1 VKYIFAFLI
10 FCLSSFSSPNIFGA
24 PPTYPSLTGRV
35 VDQASILTPA
45 QKDQLSIILEKHEQK
60 TSNQVVVAVIR
71 SLDGNDIAEYAV
83 GLFRY
88 WQLGLKDKNNGV
100 LLLIA
105 IDDREVDIE
114 VGYGLEATLT
124 DAISHDIIQEKII
137 PFFKKGEYGAGVFE
151 SVSSIMLALD
161 GEYIPTGKAVN
172 QKENDDEISWFVLGP
187 FLFFFLIMFFIRNR
201 RGGGGGGGGFP
212 NTMMG
217 PSSSN
222 RSRSSGFSGR
232 GGSSGGGGAR
242 GKW

>member
-1 VKYIFAFLI
+1 MKYIFAFLI
-10 FCLSSFSSPNIFGA
+10 FCLSSLSSPNIFGA

-35 VDQASILTPA
+35 VDQAGILTSV
-45 QKDQLSIILEKHEQK
+45 QKDQLSIVLEKHEQK
-60 TSNQVVVAVIR
+60 TSNQVVVAIVR
-71 SLDGNDIAEYAV
+71 SLEGHDIAEYAV

-88 WQLGLKDKNNGV
+88 WQLGQKDKNNGV

-105 IDDREVDIE
+105 IDDREIDIE
-114 VGYGLEATLT
+114 VGYGLEGTLT
-124 DAISHDIIQEKII
+124 DAISHNIIQQKMV
-137 PFFKKGEYGAGVFE
+137 PFFKQGNYPAGV
-151 SVSSIMLALD
+151 VAGVNSILLALD
-161 GEYIPTGKAVN
+161 GEYVATGDSAN
-172 QKENDDEISWFVLGP
+172 PEESDNETSWFVLGP
-187 FLFFFLIMFFIRNR
+187 FLFFFLIMVFIRNR
-201 RGGGGGGGGFP
+201 RGGGGGGGFP

>member
-1 VKYIFAFLI
+1 MKYIFAFLI
-10 FCLSSFSSPNIFGA
+10 FCLSSLSSPNIFGA

-35 VDQASILTPA
+35 VDQAGILTPA
-45 QKDQLSIILEKHEQK
+45 QKYQLSIILEKHEQK
-60 TSNQVVVAVIR
+60 TSNQVVVAIVR
-71 SLDGNDIAEYAV
+71 SLEGHDIAEYAV
-83 GLFRY
+83 GLLRH
-88 WQLGLKDKNNGV
+88 WQLGVQGQNNGV
-100 LLLIA
+100 LLLIS

-114 VGYGLEATLT
+114 VGYGLEGTLT

-151 SVSSIMLALD
+151 SVNSIMLALD
-161 GEYIPTGKAVN
+161 GGYIATGKAVN

-201 RGGGGGGGGFP
+201 RGGGGGGFP

>member
-1 VKYIFAFLI
+1 MKYIFAFLI
-10 FCLSSFSSPNIFGA
+10 FCLSSLSSPNIFGA

-35 VDQASILTPA
+35 VDQAGILTPA

-60 TSNQVVVAVIR
+60 TSNQVVVAIVR
-71 SLDGNDIAEYAV
+71 SLEGHDIAEYAV
-83 GLFRY
+83 GLLRH
-88 WQLGLKDKNNGV
+88 WQLGVQGQNNGV
-100 LLLIA
+100 LLLIS

-114 VGYGLEATLT
+114 VGYGLEGTLT

-137 PFFKKGEYGAGVFE
+137 PFFKKGEYEAGIFE
-151 SVSSIMLALD
+151 SVNSIMLALD
-161 GEYIPTGKAVN
+161 GGYIATGKAVN

-201 RGGGGGGGGFP
+201 RGGGGGGFP

>member
-10 FCLSSFSSPNIFGA
+10 FCLSSLSSPNIFGA

-35 VDQASILTPA
+35 VDQAGILTPA

-60 TSNQVVVAVIR
+60 TSNQVVVAIVR
-71 SLDGNDIAEYAV
+71 SLEGHDIAEYAV
-83 GLFRY
+83 GLLRH
-88 WQLGLKDKNNGV
+88 WQLGVQGQNNGV
-100 LLLIA
+100 LLLIS

-114 VGYGLEATLT
+114 VGYGLEGTLT

-137 PFFKKGEYGAGVFE
+137 PFFKKGEYEAGIFE
-151 SVSSIMLALD
+151 SVNSIMLALD
-161 GEYIPTGKAVN
+161 GGYIATGKAVN

-201 RGGGGGGGGFP
+201 RGGGGGGFP